1 MKCFEVWVVVFF
13 EHGSNMRLVYREL
26 SCEADLILWGSNIE
40 RPSKNM
46 QIQQNRERGKEGA
59 CEPSWQGGSVLYRVK
74 ENPENPKPIRS
85 LWRDGRSCLSL
96 CWALREASDQVVG

>member
-26 SCEADLILWGSNIE
+26 SCEAGLILWGSNIE

-46 QIQQNRERGKEGA
+46 QIQQNRERGLVS
-59 CEPSWQGGSVLYRVK
+59 PV
-74 ENPENPKPIRS
+74 
-85 LWRDGRSCLSL
+85 GR
-96 CWALREASDQVVG
+96 EEVYYTE